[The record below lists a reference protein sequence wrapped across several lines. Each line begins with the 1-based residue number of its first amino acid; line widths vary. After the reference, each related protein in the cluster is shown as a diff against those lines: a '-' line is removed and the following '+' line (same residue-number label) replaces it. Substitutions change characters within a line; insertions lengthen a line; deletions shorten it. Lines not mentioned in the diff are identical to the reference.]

1 MATEYSSI
9 VRLRWEVSD
18 FKASLGYTASAH
30 SSAPSLGLAKTRYSF
45 QYSNRQKGRRKQ
57 APGAAPQALFS
68 KSPVMLKAVLSTNDL
83 SKLWLPTLGFKDSFG
98 KKKKKNVKLQKIS
111 GLSVTF
117 LSAPSLYGHPPDR
130 PICWNYSAQTCAHSL
145 RNNMARGKKYNQ
157 VPRLP

>member
-1 MATEYSSI
+1 M
-9 VRLRWEVSD
+9 RLRWEVSD
-18 FKASLGYTASAH
+18 FKVSLGYTASAH
-30 SSAPSLGLAKTRYSF
+30 SSAPSLELAKTRYSF
-45 QYSNRQKGRRKQ
+45 QYSHRQKGRRKQ

-68 KSPVMLKAVLSTNDL
+68 KSPVMLKAMLSTNDL
-83 SKLWLPTLGFKDSFG
+83 SKLWLPTLGFEDSFER
-98 KKKKKNVKLQKIS
+98 NVKLQKIS

-130 PICWNYSAQTCAHSL
+130 PICWDDSAQTCAHSL